1 MDCMNLWLQLGLPIR
16 VEYKGPSVAR
26 KVKGAFG
33 KAAELE
39 TVKAATAK
47 RVEEN
52 RMKKASEG
60 APQLCKDCGVEP
72 RKASHTMRTYSYCRA
87 CDTERMRVYRAR
99 KKREQSEKT

>member
-1 MDCMNLWLQLGLPIR
+1 MNCMELWKQLGLPIPADHA
-16 VEYKGPSVAR
+16 VPAVAR

-39 TVKAATAK
+39 NVKAARLK

-52 RMKKASEG
+52 RAKKAIV
-60 APQLCKDCGVEP
+60 PQLCKDCGVEP
-72 RKASHTMRTYSYCRA
+72 RKVSSTMSQYSYCQA